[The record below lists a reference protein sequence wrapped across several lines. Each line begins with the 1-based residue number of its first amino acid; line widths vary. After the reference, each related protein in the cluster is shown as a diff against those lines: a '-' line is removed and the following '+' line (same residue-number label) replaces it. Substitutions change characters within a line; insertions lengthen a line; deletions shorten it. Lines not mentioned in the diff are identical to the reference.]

1 MVIGWIRNQNQK
13 LKNLLKLP
21 DRTSI
26 VGLKNKGI
34 EDILPYEI
42 DNVGKA
48 KLEKEMKLQNQHDQ
62 KEHLTRSLQDTG
74 RLLKSTSDVEVIC

>member
-1 MVIGWIRNQNQK
+1 MIGWIRNQNQK
-13 LKNLLKLP
+13 LKNLLKLL
-21 DRTSI
+21 DTTSM

-42 DNVGKA
+42 DKVGKA

-62 KEHLTRSLQDTG
+62 KEHLTRSLQDIE
-74 RLLKSTSDVEVIC
+74 RLWKSTSEVQVIC

>member
-21 DRTSI
+21 DTTSM
-26 VGLKNKGI
+26 VGLKNKRI

-42 DNVGKA
+42 DKVGKA

-62 KEHLTRSLQDTG
+62 KEHLTRSLQDIG